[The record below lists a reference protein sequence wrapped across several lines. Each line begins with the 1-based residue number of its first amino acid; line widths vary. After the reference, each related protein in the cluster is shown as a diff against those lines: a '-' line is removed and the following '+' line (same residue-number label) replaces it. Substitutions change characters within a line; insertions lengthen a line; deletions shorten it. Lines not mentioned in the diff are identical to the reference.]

1 MVTGK
6 HIMLIPTTTRTPPKE
21 IKVKVTQ
28 SAGGTETTVTLEVV
42 NTCDLCC
49 GIRHELAACPKLA
62 SINKIR
68 EHLGF
73 EPIKVAG
80 EDLIRNDLKSVKSL
94 ETRMDSVEK
103 TVAGLKSEFGQIKN
117 WVDGLIGANTK
128 KRKADNDGEGSKKKK
143 AKKGK
148 DDEKEAGPSKK
159 PDKKSGDKPKK
170 KFRGKRGGKDKGKE
184 GEVVPPKANE

>member
-1 MVTGK
+1 MAGK
-6 HIMLIPTTTRTPPKE
+6 HIMLIPTTARTPPKE
-21 IKVKVTQ
+21 IKVKFTR
-28 SAGGTETTVTLEVV
+28 STGGAEETVTLELV

-49 GIRHELAACPKLA
+49 GIGHELAACPKLA

-68 EHLGF
+68 EHSGY
-73 EPIKVAG
+73 EPIKVVG
-80 EDLIRNDLKSVKSL
+80 DDPIRNDQKSVKSL
-94 ETRMDSVEK
+94 ETRMDGVEK
-103 TVAGLKSEFGQIKN
+103 AVAGLKSEFGQIKN
-117 WVDGLIGANTK
+117 RVDGLIGANTK

-159 PDKKSGDKPKK
+159 PDEKSGDKPKK

-184 GEVVPPKANE
+184 GEVVPSKTNE